1 MDHPRIRGEHGGVA
15 WMGFG
20 ATGSSPHTR
29 GALPDRAGLCETG
42 ADHPRIRGEH
52 DFDLEAIVDELGSS
66 PHTRGARN
74 PCPPTGS
81 CRRIIPAY
89 AGSTPPAPSSRG
101 PERDHPRIRGEHGPP
116 MPVNSTSSGSS
127 PHTRGALLHHHEI
140 ISCSRI
146 IPAYAGSTA
155 SGGVRARGRR
165 DHPRIRGEHD
175 GLPIAEW
182 RRAGSSPHTRGALIL
197 KSIYSA
203 APRIIPAYAGST
215 AMNVWK
221 AAFSPGSSPHTRGAL
236 TPPSAPVLLCRIIPA
251 YAGSTRPRRNVR
263 RRRPDH
269 PRIRGE
275 HRYLND

>member
-1 MDHPRIRGEHGGVA
+1 MNWDHPRIRGEHA
-15 WMGFG
+15 S
-20 ATGSSPHTR
+20 A
-29 GALPDRAGLCETG
+29 AAG
-42 ADHPRIRGEH
+42 RIHR
-52 DFDLEAIVDELGSS
+52 DGSS

-155 SGGVRARGRR
+155 FLSARGF
-165 DHPRIRGEHD
+165 PY
-175 GLPIAEW
+175 
-182 RRAGSSPHTRGALIL
+182 AGSSPHTRGALQGL
-197 KSIYSA
+197 
-203 APRIIPAYAGST
+203 RRGQHDDGQE
-215 AMNVWK
+215 
-221 AAFSPGSSPHTRGAL
+221 GSSPHTRGARHDGG
-236 TPPSAPVLLCRIIPA
+236 PGDPA
-251 YAGSTRPRRNVR
+251 
-263 RRRPDH
+263 
-269 PRIRGE
+269 
-275 HRYLND
+275 